1 MEGDRHQRYGS
12 KTPVETPV
20 SEIVGG
26 RSDPEM
32 TLDKL
37 QRLETFRS
45 SSPKDRRELIFKYE
59 MTLRMTADDKLR
71 ESVKKTLE
79 ILWPEYLAGI
89 LR

>member
-1 MEGDRHQRYGS
+1 
-12 KTPVETPV
+12 
-20 SEIVGG
+20 
-26 RSDPEM
+26 M
-32 TLDKL
+32 TLEKL

-45 SSPKDRRELIFKYE
+45 CSPKVRRELIFKFE

>member
-1 MEGDRHQRYGS
+1 
-12 KTPVETPV
+12 
-20 SEIVGG
+20 
-26 RSDPEM
+26 M

-37 QRLETFRS
+37 QRLDTFRS

>member
-1 MEGDRHQRYGS
+1 
-12 KTPVETPV
+12 
-20 SEIVGG
+20 
-26 RSDPEM
+26 M

-37 QRLETFRS
+37 QRLETFSS
-45 SSPKDRRELIFKYE
+45 SSPKVRRELIFEYE

>member
-1 MEGDRHQRYGS
+1 
-12 KTPVETPV
+12 
-20 SEIVGG
+20 
-26 RSDPEM
+26 M
-32 TLDKL
+32 TFDKL
-37 QRLETFRS
+37 QRLESFRS
-45 SSPKDRRELIFKYE
+45 SSPKARRELIFKYE

>member
-1 MEGDRHQRYGS
+1 
-12 KTPVETPV
+12 
-20 SEIVGG
+20 
-26 RSDPEM
+26 M
-32 TLDKL
+32 TLGKL
-37 QRLETFRS
+37 QHLETFRLS
-45 SSPKDRRELIFKYE
+45 TPKVRRELIFKYE